1 MGFFLKSANLT
12 KLKNFRFCLFQI
24 YKISY
29 NQKLLKLNLKLKL
42 YPISVHLKTL
52 KKFWKPGKIKKKK
65 EVATLL
71 IQSIITVLCKYALKI
86 FLMFK

>member
-1 MGFFLKSANLT
+1 MFFFLKSANLT

-52 KKFWKPGKIKKKK
+52 KKFWKPGKIKKT